1 MKRTRIVVIGAGSA
15 SFGLT
20 NLGAILRTPELHGS
34 ELCLVDLNAEGL
46 RLVNALAQRMND
58 AWGAGFTVRS
68 GTDRRSMLAD
78 ADFVILSVAVDRE
91 KCWEIDFRLAQ
102 KHGIMHYAEN
112 GGPGGLMHAS
122 RNLALIMPILRDI
135 ERLCPEALVLNF
147 TNPVPR
153 ICAAAARHTT
163 VRMIGICHQIEFG
176 YTIVARV
183 LADELDLPVARDY
196 LFRWNERTEKLYPA
210 IVEAAEKRID
220 IQAAGI
226 NHFTWML
233 SVRERATG
241 RDLYPLFR
249 QKYLAGFRD
258 FEPLTRRLFELMG
271 TCPVPGDCH
280 MVEYL
285 PFTHTMAKGLWEKY
299 DVQMYPLRERA
310 AERDVMWGQIEK
322 MANGAQSFDH
332 LRGVHTERAEL
343 IMAAIVTNSHAVE
356 PAINLPNRGCIE
368 NLPPGSIVEVP
379 AEVSAGGVRGIGV
392 GRLPEEVAELC
403 RRQIAVA
410 ELAVDAAVL
419 GDRQRALKALLL
431 DQMIDD
437 PDTAVA
443 LLDDYLEAERPYVPQ
458 FFAAPSWMSQG
469 SRP

>member
-1 MKRTRIVVIGAGSA
+1 MKKTKIVVIGAGSA

-34 ELCLVDLNAEGL
+34 ELCLVDLNADGL
-46 RLVNALAQRMND
+46 RLVHALAQRMND
-58 AWGAGFTVRS
+58 AWGAGFTIRS
-68 GTDRRSMLAD
+68 SVERRSLIED

-91 KCWEIDFRLAQ
+91 SCWETDFRLAR

-122 RNLALIMPILRDI
+122 RNIALIMPILRDI
-135 ERLCPEALVLNF
+135 ERLCPRTLVLNF

-153 ICAAAARHTT
+153 ICAAAARHTA

-176 YTIVARV
+176 YTIVAKV
-183 LADELDLPVARDY
+183 LAEELGLDVPRDY
-196 LFRWNERTEKLYPA
+196 LFRWDEKTEKLYPS

-233 SVRERATG
+233 SVRERDTG

-249 QKYLAGFRD
+249 QKYREGFRD
-258 FEPLTRRLFELMG
+258 FEPLTRRLFEMVG

-285 PFTHTMAKGLWEKY
+285 PFTHNMAKGLWEKY
-299 DVQMYPLRERA
+299 DVQMYPLKERA
-310 AERDVMWGQIEK
+310 AERDVMWKQIEE
-322 MANGAQSFDH
+322 MANGAQSFEH
-332 LRGVHTERAEL
+332 LRSVHTERAEL
-343 IMAAIVTNSHAVE
+343 IMAAIVTNRHTFE
-356 PAINLPNRGCIE
+356 PAINLPNRGSIE

-379 AEVSAGGVRGIGV
+379 AEVNADGLRGIGV
-392 GRLPEEVAELC
+392 GSLPVEVAELC

-410 ELAVDAAVL
+410 ELCVDAAVL
-419 GDRQRALKALLL
+419 GDRRLALKALLL

-437 PDTAVA
+437 PDTAA
-443 LLDDYLEAERPYVPQ
+443 DLLEDYLTAERPYVPQ
-458 FFAAPSWMSQG
+458 FFAAPAWL
-469 SRP
+469 

>member
-1 MKRTRIVVIGAGSA
+1 MTKTKIVVIGAGSA

-20 NLGAILRTPELHGS
+20 NLGAILRTPELRGS
-34 ELCLVDLNAEGL
+34 ELCLVDLNADGL
-46 RLVNALAQRMND
+46 HLVSALAQRMNE
-58 AWGAGFTVRS
+58 AWGAQFTIRS
-68 GTDRRSMLAD
+68 SVERTSLLED

-122 RNLALIMPILRDI
+122 RNIALIMPILRDI
-135 ERLCPEALVLNF
+135 EQLCPNALVLNF

-153 ICAAAARHTT
+153 ICAAAARHSA

-176 YTIVARV
+176 YTIVAKV
-183 LADELDLPVARDY
+183 LAKELGLDVPDDY
-196 LFRWNERTEKLYPA
+196 RYRWDERTEKLYPS
-210 IVEAAEKRID
+210 IVQAAEERID

-249 QKYLAGFRD
+249 RKYLEGFRD
-258 FEPLTRRLFELMG
+258 FEPLTRRLFGLMG

-285 PFTHTMAKGLWEKY
+285 PFTHNMAKGLWKKY
-299 DVQMYPLRERA
+299 DVQMYPLKERA
-310 AERDVMWGQIEK
+310 ENRDATWRQIQE
-322 MANGAQSFDH
+322 MAKGAQSFEH
-332 LRGVHTERAEL
+332 LRDVHTERAEL
-343 IMAAIVTNSHAVE
+343 IIAAIVHNRHAFE
-356 PAINLPNRGCIE
+356 PAINLPNRGYIE
-368 NLPPGSIVEVP
+368 NLPAGSIVEVP
-379 AEVSAGGVRGIGV
+379 AEVSAGGLRGIAV
-392 GRLPEEVAELC
+392 GSLPVEVAELC

-410 ELAVDAAVL
+410 EMSVDAAVL
-419 GDRQRALKALLL
+419 GDRQRAVKALLL

-437 PDTAVA
+437 PDTASQ
-443 LLDDYLEAERPYVPQ
+443 LLEEYLEAEKQYLPQ
-458 FFAAPSWMSQG
+458 FFAAPSWL
-469 SRP
+469 

>member
-1 MKRTRIVVIGAGSA
+1 MNAAKIVVIGAGSA
-15 SFGLT
+15 SFGLA
-20 NLGAILRTPELHGS
+20 NLGAILRTPELRGS
-34 ELCLVDLNAEGL
+34 ELCLVDLNHDGL
-46 RLVNALAQRMND
+46 RSVAALAQRINE
-58 AWGAGFTVRS
+58 AWGAGFTIRS
-68 GTDRRSMLAD
+68 GVDRRSVLAG
-78 ADFVILSVAVDRE
+78 ADFVILSVAMDRE
-91 KCWEIDFRLAQ
+91 KCWELDFRIAQ

-122 RNLALIMPILRDI
+122 RNIALIMPILRDI
-135 ERLCPEALVLNF
+135 EELCPRTLVLNF

-153 ICAAAARHTT
+153 ICAAAARHTA

-176 YTIVARV
+176 YTIVAKV
-183 LADELDLPVARDY
+183 LARELGLEVPEDY
-196 LFRWNERTEKLYPA
+196 LFRWDEKTQTRYPA

-249 QKYLAGFRD
+249 RRYLEGFQD

-285 PFTHTMAKGLWEKY
+285 PFTHNMAKGLWKKY
-299 DVQMYPLRERA
+299 DVQMYPLKERA
-310 AERDVMWGQIEK
+310 AERGFMWKQIEE
-322 MANGAQSFDH
+322 MARGARSFEH
-332 LRGVHTERAEL
+332 LRDVHTERAEL
-343 IMAAIVTNSHAVE
+343 IMAAIVNNRHAFE
-356 PAINLPNRGCIE
+356 PAINLPNLGYIE
-368 NLPPGSIVEVP
+368 NLPAGSIVEVP
-379 AEVSAGGVRGIGV
+379 AEVSAGGLRGIGI
-392 GRLPEEVAELC
+392 GRLPVEVAELC
-403 RRQIAVA
+403 RRQITVA

-419 GDRQRALKALLL
+419 GDRERAVKAMLL

-437 PDTAVA
+437 PDLGVE
-443 LLDDYLEAERPYVPQ
+443 LLDEYLAAEREYLPQ
-458 FFAAPSWMSQG
+458 FFGAPPW
-469 SRP
+469 R

>member
-1 MKRTRIVVIGAGSA
+1 MMKKTKIVVIGAGSA

-20 NLGAILRTPELHGS
+20 NLGAILRTPELRGS

-46 RLVNALAQRMND
+46 RLVHALAQRMND
-58 AWGAGFTVRS
+58 AWGAGFTLRS
-68 GTDRRSMLAD
+68 STDRRAMLPD

-91 KCWEIDFRLAQ
+91 TCWEIDFRLAQ

-112 GGPGGLMHAS
+112 GGPGGLLHTC
-122 RNLALIMPILRDI
+122 RNVALIMPILRDI
-135 ERLCPEALVLNF
+135 ERLCPASLVLNF

-153 ICAAAARHTT
+153 ICAAAARHTR
-163 VRMIGICHQIEFG
+163 VPMIGICHQIEFG

-183 LADELDLPVARDY
+183 LADELDLPVPRDY
-196 LFRWNERTEKLYPA
+196 LFRWDERTERRYPS

-249 QKYLAGFRD
+249 RTYLGGFRD
-258 FEPLTRRLFELMG
+258 FEPLTRRLFELIG

-285 PFTHTMAKGLWEKY
+285 PFTHNMAKGLWEKY
-299 DVQMYPLRERA
+299 DIQMYPLRERA
-310 AERDVMWGQIEK
+310 AQRDHLWEQIET
-322 MANGAQSFDH
+322 MARGAQSFDH
-332 LRGVHTERAEL
+332 LRAVHTERAEL
-343 IMAAIVTNSHAVE
+343 IMAAIVTNGHALE
-356 PAINLPNRGCIE
+356 PAINLPNRGYIE
-368 NLPPGSIVEVP
+368 NLPAGSIVEVP
-379 AEVSAGGVRGIGV
+379 AEVSATGLRGIGV
-392 GRLPEEVAELC
+392 GALPVEVAELC

-419 GDRQRALKALLL
+419 GDRQRAVKALLL
-431 DQMIDD
+431 DPMIDD
-437 PDTAVA
+437 PDTAPL
-443 LLDDYLEAERPYVPQ
+443 LLDEYLEAERQYVPQ
-458 FFAAPSWMSQG
+458 FFEAPSWL
-469 SRP
+469 P

>member
-1 MKRTRIVVIGAGSA
+1 MNKIVVIGAGSA

-46 RLVNALAQRMND
+46 RLVHALAQRMNES
-58 AWGAGFTVRS
+58 WGAGFAIRS
-68 GTDRRSMLAD
+68 SVSRRDVLAD
-78 ADFVILSVAVDRE
+78 ADFVVLSVAVDRE
-91 KCWEIDFRLAQ
+91 TCWEIDFRLAQ

-122 RNLALIMPILRDI
+122 RNIALIMPILRDI
-135 ERLCPEALVLNF
+135 EQLCPRALVLNF

-153 ICAAAARHTT
+153 ICAAAARHTS

-176 YTIVARV
+176 YTIVAKV
-183 LADELDLPVARDY
+183 LAEELGLPVPPDY
-196 LFRWNERTEKLYPA
+196 LYRWDQKTERLYPS

-233 SVRERATG
+233 SIRERDSG
-241 RDLYPLFR
+241 RDLYPVFR
-249 QKYLAGFRD
+249 RRYLDGFQD
-258 FEPLTRRLFELMG
+258 FEPLTRRLFGLMG

-299 DVQMYPLRERA
+299 DIQMYPLKERA
-310 AERDVMWGQIEK
+310 AERDVMWKQIEE
-322 MANGAQSFDH
+322 MAKGTQSFEH
-332 LRGVHTERAEL
+332 LRSVHTERAEL
-343 IMAAIVTNSHAVE
+343 IMAAIATNRHAFE
-356 PAINLPNRGCIE
+356 PAINLPNHGYIE
-368 NLPPGSIVEVP
+368 NLPAGSIVEVP
-379 AEVSAGGVRGIGV
+379 AEVSAGGLRGIGV
-392 GRLPEEVAELC
+392 GALPVEVAELC

-410 ELAVDAAVL
+410 EMSVDAAVL
-419 GDRQRALKALLL
+419 GDRQMAVKALLL

-437 PDTAVA
+437 PDTAEA
-443 LLDDYLEAERPYVPQ
+443 LLNEYLEAERRYVPQ
-458 FFAAPSWMSQG
+458 FFAAPTW
-469 SRP
+469 R